1 MASGFEIVDRQHD
14 SSVLGIGDPQ
24 WFPFI
29 DLNHNM
35 GAETHDRVINQG
47 PVIHAKR
54 ELNTVLVDHT
64 SVSRTDQPQYRS
76 MVRQAPAQLIGTAW
90 RTHLLQCPLALAAD
104 T

>member
-35 GAETHDRVINQG
+35 GAETDDRVIDQG

-64 SVSRTDQPQYRS
+64 SVRRTEQPQDRS
-76 MVRQAPAQLIGTAW
+76 MVRQAAAQLIHAA
-90 RTHLLQCPLALAAD
+90 RRADLLQCPLALAAE